1 MSEPRDQQL
10 LMLGEIKGMV
20 QSMQAGQDVMAS
32 RLEAMDAR
40 LRSVEQRAAVS
51 GAVSG
56 GVMGVGVALI
66 VETVRGWA
74 RSTGKGG

>member
-1 MSEPRDQQL
+1 
-10 LMLGEIKGMV
+10 MLGEIKGMV